1 MDNNENT
8 NDMTIDEIF
17 CQVAKEQVDRDPGD
31 VIMEEERI
39 LGKWENP
46 DVRKIGYND
55 LRNLIGLIPE
65 RLRANASE
73 VINTISFYKSDVATI
88 TSNDGQVSLLL
99 LDDIGLVIDLFH
111 EANEEFI
118 GNFEYDS
125 LPNYIYRVL
134 NKIGHPYYHF
144 QTLSEA
150 YHDAK
155 VCSRVTKWK
164 DLQVGD
170 IASGYG
176 DILGKRLFSY
186 VLTDLF
192 RGERNW
198 NCNFSYAAMA
208 PRLDYSL
215 LPFHV
220 ICYECL
226 PYVKEVKEGSKI
238 YCIETKMPL
247 DDVNLDDY
255 SEDIE
260 IAIFSNVCS
269 SDPSADGWTGETT
282 LRFLGVYN
290 VDKEKSRKENHFAFK
305 QKSNKLSYL

>member
-1 MDNNENT
+1 MNNNENV
-8 NDMTIDEIF
+8 NDLTLDEIF
-17 CQVAKEQVDRDPGD
+17 NQDAKEKAGRDSGD

-39 LGKWENP
+39 LGKWENQ
-46 DVRKIGYND
+46 DVRKIGYNG
-55 LRNLIGLIPE
+55 LKKLIGLIPE

-73 VINTISFYKSDVATI
+73 VINTISFYKSDVAII
-88 TSNDGQVSLLL
+88 TSKDGQVSLLL

-111 EANEEFI
+111 ETEEEFI
-118 GNFEYDS
+118 GNFKYDS

-134 NKIGHPYYHF
+134 NIIGHPYYHF
-144 QTLSEA
+144 QALSEA

-155 VCSRVTKWK
+155 VCGRSIRWK

-208 PRLDYSL
+208 PRLNYSL

-226 PYVKEVKEGSKI
+226 PFIKKVNEGSKI

-269 SDPSADGWTGETT
+269 SDPLAEGWTGETT

-305 QKSNKLSYL
+305 QKTNKLSYL